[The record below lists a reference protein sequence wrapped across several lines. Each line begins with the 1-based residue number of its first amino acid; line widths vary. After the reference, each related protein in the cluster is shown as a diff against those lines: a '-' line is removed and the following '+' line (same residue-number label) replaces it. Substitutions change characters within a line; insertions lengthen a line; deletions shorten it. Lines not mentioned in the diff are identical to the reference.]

1 MAVVLALASAVVYGA
16 ADFLGGLA
24 SRRTSVFG
32 VVAMSQV
39 VGLVALLALLP
50 WLGGP
55 VGVADLAWGWRRGLA
70 GAAGLVVFFRALA
83 GGVMS
88 VIAPVTAVTA
98 AAVPVLVGLLAGN
111 RIGGWAAAG
120 IALALTA
127 VVLVSA
133 EGGLRACARP
143 ARPAWLRPRSW
154 PARRSGSSSCC
165 STAPRRPRGSPR
177 WSRPGWRRSRWWS
190 WWRWRAGS
198 RCGSPARAPARGAVR
213 RRRHERERLFLLATQ
228 QEGQLAI
235 TGVLASL
242 YPVSTV
248 LLAQVL
254 LRERL
259 VRGAGR
265 RAGGRGRRRRPDHAA
280 RLTGH
285 GRRVSSS
292 STGNGGRPAPRIR
305 VLPHG
310 SCSIASADR
319 CRAGCG

>member
-32 VVAMSQV
+32 VVAMSQL
-39 VGLVALLALLP
+39 VGLVALVLLLP

-55 VGVADLAWGWRRGLA
+55 VGPADLGWGAAAGFA

-98 AAVPVLVGLLAGN
+98 AAVPVLVGLLTGD
-111 RIGGWAAAG
+111 RIGPSAAAG
-120 IALALTA
+120 IALALAA

-133 EGGLRACARP
+133 EGGLSELRTARP
-143 ARPAWLRPRSW
+143 ASVAPALVAGAAFGLFFVLLDGTSQSSGLTPLVAARVASV
-154 PARRSGSSSCC
+154 ALVVVVAMAGRRSLRITRAALPLVALSGLGDM
-165 STAPRRPRGSPR
+165 TAN
-177 WSRPGWRRSRWWS
+177 
-190 WWRWRAGS
+190 A
-198 RCGSPARAPARGAVR
+198 
-213 RRRHERERLFLLATQ
+213 LFLLATQ

-242 YPVSTV
+242 YPVTTV
-248 LLAQVL
+248 LLAQAV

-259 VRGAGR
+259 VGAQL
-265 RAGGRGRRRRPDHAA
+265 AGLVAA
-280 RLTGH
+280 VGA
-285 GRRVSSS
+285 V
-292 STGNGGRPAPRIR
+292 
-305 VLPHG
+305 VLITLPG
-310 SCSIASADR
+310 
-319 CRAGCG
+319 